1 MSGRYRIVDLFAGC
15 GGLSAGFRRSG
26 LFAPVGAVESD
37 AYAAATYAQN
47 FGAGHV
53 THGDIATW
61 VKGDLPG
68 ADVVVGGPPC
78 QGFSNLG
85 SKREDDDR
93 NHLWEHY
100 VTALVKIKPKVFLL
114 ENVDRFLQSRQFAA
128 LQRLVSYGRLKS
140 YRLDS
145 AVVRATD
152 FGSAQLRRRGIIIGT
167 LRDLDQIEVPRDR
180 KPADEWRTLRDALKD
195 VRTSI
200 AEDDIDLPERPVVER
215 YGRQMAGPYRSDELH
230 VTRYYSP
237 LSKKRFDAIPYGG
250 SRKDLPDDLKTPCW
264 RKHTKGSLDVM
275 GRLRWER
282 PSVTIRCEF
291 FKPEK
296 GRYLHPDEDRA
307 LTPYEA
313 ALIQGF
319 DDGFRWWGPKYEIA
333 RQIGNAVP
341 VELAEALAL
350 HIGAA
355 LKGS

>member
-1 MSGRYRIVDLFAGC
+1 MAQWSRTN
-15 GGLSAGFRRSG
+15 
-26 LFAPVGAVESD
+26 
-37 AYAAATYAQN
+37 AAATYAQN

-250 SRKDLPDDLKTPCW
+250 SRKDLPDDLKTPC
-264 RKHTKGSLDVM
+264 S
-275 GRLRWER
+275 
-282 PSVTIRCEF
+282 
-291 FKPEK
+291 
-296 GRYLHPDEDRA
+296 A
-307 LTPYEA
+307 
-313 ALIQGF
+313 
-319 DDGFRWWGPKYEIA
+319 
-333 RQIGNAVP
+333 
-341 VELAEALAL
+341 
-350 HIGAA
+350 
-355 LKGS
+355 